1 MWYLIYRRSKL
12 MGTTQSIKD
21 ARRIAYRYCT
31 KAYPRINIYEQE
43 KEWGGRLHEVKD
55 EYLVKFDTLYYN
67 ATHKKKVMIYTDYED
82 SHGLNGR
89 QIYPTGDFYSQKSK
103 PIKKTRAYK
112 TELAKFKSGELSPFD
127 LLMGTYKQKRK

>member
-31 KAYPRINIYEQE
+31 KAYPRINIYEQG
-43 KEWGGRLHEVKD
+43 KEWGGRLHEVED

-67 ATHKKKVMIYTDYED
+67 ATQKKKVMFYTDYED

-89 QIYPTGDFYSQKSK
+89 QIYPTGDFYSQKTK

-112 TELAKFKSGELSPFD
+112 TEMAKFKSGELSPFD
-127 LLMGTYKQKRK
+127 LLMGTHKQKRK